1 MAKLSTTQLR
11 EELRNA
17 RNATRQSEDG
27 SPDPTSGNTDGVG
40 QKYYRSKRSIPED
53 ISGHS
58 AQNYYRNGD
67 NNSAERSID
76 EVAVG
81 KRSADRRSSS
91 SNSGEPGS
99 GESSSSTTG
108 VTSRGIRRKG
118 RLIADDPIPI
128 RNEEEQQTGK
138 ESDQEHTV
146 KVSRG
151 KGRPRKEKAEVVNVQ
166 SREAAIETGEE
177 RKQGFEF
184 PKFFKEGTRLSTQ
197 EATLLEEPF
206 ILGMETYFQYF
217 DEYIRYATHD
227 TQQTIIWSDLDKED
241 CTALAQVLLKW
252 GQHNELVASG
262 VRAAVNTGDYITVLT
277 LLVPR
282 TIKTVDQFKKAPK
295 IKKPSY
301 FERKRMIHDQI

>member
-1 MAKLSTTQLR
+1 MTLSQSVTKKS
-11 EELRNA
+11 NKPVKK
-17 RNATRQSEDG
+17 ATRNTQS
-27 SPDPTSGNTDGVG
+27 
-40 QKYYRSKRSIPED
+40 R
-53 ISGHS
+53 
-58 AQNYYRNGD
+58 
-67 NNSAERSID
+67 SAEGK
-76 EVAVG
+76 VALA
-81 KRSADRRSSS
+81 K
-91 SNSGEPGS
+91 
-99 GESSSSTTG
+99 
-108 VTSRGIRRKG
+108 K
-118 RLIADDPIPI
+118 
-128 RNEEEQQTGK
+128 K
-138 ESDQEHTV
+138 
-146 KVSRG
+146 
-151 KGRPRKEKAEVVNVQ
+151 
-166 SREAAIETGEE
+166 
-177 RKQGFEF
+177 
-184 PKFFKEGTRLSTQ
+184 PKFSKEGTRLSTQ
-197 EATLLEEPF
+197 EANLLEEPF

>member
-11 EELRNA
+11 EELRNV

-40 QKYYRSKRSIPED
+40 QKYYRTKRSIPED

-58 AQNYYRNGD
+58 AQNYNRNGD

-81 KRSADRRSSS
+81 RRSADRRSSS

-151 KGRPRKEKAEVVNVQ
+151 KGRPRKEKAEVLQRRN
-166 SREAAIETGEE
+166 
-177 RKQGFEF
+177 
-184 PKFFKEGTRLSTQ
+184 
-197 EATLLEEPF
+197 
-206 ILGMETYFQYF
+206 
-217 DEYIRYATHD
+217 
-227 TQQTIIWSDLDKED
+227 
-241 CTALAQVLLKW
+241 
-252 GQHNELVASG
+252 
-262 VRAAVNTGDYITVLT
+262 
-277 LLVPR
+277 
-282 TIKTVDQFKKAPK
+282 K
-295 IKKPSY
+295 IKYS
-301 FERKRMIHDQI
+301 RS